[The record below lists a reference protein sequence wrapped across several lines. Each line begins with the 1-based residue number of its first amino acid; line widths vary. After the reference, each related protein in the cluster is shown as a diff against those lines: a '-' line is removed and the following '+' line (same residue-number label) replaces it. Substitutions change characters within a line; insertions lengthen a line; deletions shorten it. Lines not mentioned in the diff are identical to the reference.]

1 MKTKAMNSYSVSGN
15 KTRLDREQRK
25 AAKAFRDSRRNAR
38 GKAYQPLQDVSLC
51 G

>member
-1 MKTKAMNSYSVSGN
+1 MNSYSVSGN

-25 AAKAFRDSRRNAR
+25 VAKAFRDSRKSAR

>member
-1 MKTKAMNSYSVSGN
+1 MKTKAINSN
-15 KTRLDREQRK
+15 KSQYLTKEQKK

-38 GKAYQPLQDVSLC
+38 GKAYQPIQDARLC